1 MFILL
6 QICLFIFYPY
16 DDTNLFEPEQGKETR
31 NQCISTFGAQTNV
44 FQILNRKLQKCVPRN
59 HTIITSSS
67 FGARGRN
74 LHKEGERRSKGR
86 RGEGL
91 GLFPTSYPS
100 PLLLILNQARVGRID
115 DREFVTLTQT
125 YGDRA
130 FSVAAPKLWNELP
143 LDLRSLDT
151 INLLKKHLKTDLFKK
166 AYNI

>member
-16 DDTNLFEPEQGKETR
+16 DDTKLFESEHGKETR

-59 HTIITSSS
+59 HTIITSSL

-115 DREFVTLTQT
+115 DREFVTLTHCNKIPAPQDASFRGDTT
-125 YGDRA
+125 YMLPINC
-130 FSVAAPKLWNELP
+130 AAKYTAQSSASY
-143 LDLRSLDT
+143 SLYS
-151 INLLKKHLKTDLFKK
+151 KE
-166 AYNI
+166 

>member
-1 MFILL
+1 MFIFL

-16 DDTNLFEPEQGKETR
+16 DDTKLFEPEQGKETR

-100 PLLLILNQARVGRID
+100 PLLLNSKSSKGRSNRRSRVCNVNSNIWRQG
-115 DREFVTLTQT
+115 
-125 YGDRA
+125 
-130 FSVAAPKLWNELP
+130 
-143 LDLRSLDT
+143 
-151 INLLKKHLKTDLFKK
+151 LFRCCT
-166 AYNI
+166 

>member
-1 MFILL
+1 M

-16 DDTNLFEPEQGKETR
+16 DDTKLFEPEQGKETR

-74 LHKEGERRSKGR
+74 LHKGERRSKGR

-100 PLLLILNQARVGRID
+100 PLLLILN
-115 DREFVTLTQT
+115 REFVTLTHCNKIPAPQDASFRGDTT
-125 YGDRA
+125 YMLPINC
-130 FSVAAPKLWNELP
+130 AAKYTAQSSTSY
-143 LDLRSLDT
+143 SLYS
-151 INLLKKHLKTDLFKK
+151 KE
-166 AYNI
+166 

>member
-1 MFILL
+1 M
-6 QICLFIFYPY
+6 
-16 DDTNLFEPEQGKETR
+16 
-31 NQCISTFGAQTNV
+31 

-59 HTIITSSS
+59 HTIITSSL

-143 LDLRSLDT
+143 LDLRSLDA
-151 INLLKKHLKTDLFKK
+151 INSLKKHLKTDLFKK

>member
-16 DDTNLFEPEQGKETR
+16 DDTKLFEPEQGKETR

-74 LHKEGERRSKGR
+74 LQKEGERRSKGR
-86 RGEGL
+86 KERGGV
-91 GLFPTSYPS
+91 GAFPHFIPKPS
-100 PLLLILNQARVGRID
+100 TLNSKSSRVGRID
-115 DREFVTLTQT
+115 DREFVTLTHCNKIPAPQDASFRGDTT
-125 YGDRA
+125 YMLPINC
-130 FSVAAPKLWNELP
+130 AAKYTAQSSASY
-143 LDLRSLDT
+143 SLYS
-151 INLLKKHLKTDLFKK
+151 KE
-166 AYNI
+166 